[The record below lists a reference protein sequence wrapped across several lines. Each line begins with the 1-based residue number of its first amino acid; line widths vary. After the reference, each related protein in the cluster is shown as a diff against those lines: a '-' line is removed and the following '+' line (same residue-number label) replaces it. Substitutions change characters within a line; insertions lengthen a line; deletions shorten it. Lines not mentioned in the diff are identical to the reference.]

1 MNLVDSHA
9 HVNFA
14 VYSDDYDEVLRRSL
28 SQGVRVVNVGTQYS
42 TSKRAVDYA
51 HQFKGV
57 WAAVG
62 THPIHLKKGSFEYS
76 DNNELDSTEIQT
88 IGEDFD
94 YAKYLEL
101 AKDSKVVAIGEI
113 GLDYHHFEDGDDI
126 EVLKE
131 RQKEVLIEFIR
142 LANEVDKP
150 VMIHC
155 WDGYPDLLRILT
167 EYPVNKKGVIHS
179 FIGGYKTANKFIEL
193 GYKIGLNGMITYS
206 DTYHRLIREIDIS
219 HIILETDCPYLAPLP
234 HKGERNE
241 PALVFEVAK
250 TIATVKQ
257 IAIELVAESTTIN
270 TERLFNITK

>member
-1 MNLVDSHA
+1 MNLIDSHA

-28 SQGVRVVNVGTQYS
+28 SQGVRVVNVGTQYT
-42 TSKRAVDYA
+42 TSNRAVKYA
-51 HQFKGV
+51 HQFEGV

-62 THPIHLKKGSFEYS
+62 THPVHLKKGSFDYS
-76 DNNELDSTEIQT
+76 DSDELDSTEIQT

-94 YAKYLEL
+94 YVKYLEL

-126 EVLKE
+126 KGLKD
-131 RQKEVLIEFIR
+131 RQKEVLIEFIQ

-155 WDGYPDLLRILT
+155 WDGYPDLLEILT
-167 EYPVNKKGVIHS
+167 EHPVNKKGVIHS

-206 DTYHRLIREIDIS
+206 DTYHRLIREIDLS
-219 HIILETDCPYLAPLP
+219 HIILETDCPYLAPVP

-250 TIATVKQ
+250 TIAAVKD

-270 TERLFNITK
+270 TERLFNISK